1 MTNITFIATNLTFV
15 MNTPKTIILG
25 LMVSLTI
32 VSCYPKAS
40 QVIKSLP
47 VESKEQIKAQYSQD
61 QIAQGEMLFKSNCGK
76 CHGLKK
82 PESKTP
88 EQWNKTVKRMIPR
101 AKLTDDEG
109 KLVRAYLIAHAK
121 DA

>member
-1 MTNITFIATNLTFV
+1 
-15 MNTPKTIILG
+15 MNMPKSIILG
-25 LMVSLTI
+25 CMVSLTI
-32 VSCYPKAS
+32 VGCYPKAS
-40 QVIKSLP
+40 QVIRSLP

-61 QIAQGEMLFKSNCGK
+61 QIAKGETLFINNCAK
-76 CHGLKK
+76 CHKLKQ
-82 PESKTP
+82 PDSKTP